1 LDEILNFVISLFFH
15 LCISNFLLVSATNNK
30 QQTTD
35 NIKIMPEIKYNLLRK
50 YLKDLKGDPQKQFSQ
65 VYLIFGEELLVKT
78 AYDDLLENLLPAAN
92 RTANYDPM
100 DGAIENIY
108 DVIERVNTFSLMSG
122 TKVVAMRESRIFY
135 TKQDKSRLLEISKK
149 AYDEDNLKKAA
160 KYFLSLMGNLNLS
173 FEDVDKSNREKAL
186 KLDASMARGDEW
198 LDDIIGYCQENKFT
212 IPEPADESVVFQKAI
227 EKGFPKNNHLLITT
241 DMVDKR
247 RSLYKAIK
255 NEGIVIDCAVPKGDR
270 RADRM
275 AQEGVLLEK
284 MTEILKPNNK
294 EMDKG
299 AYRALVEMTGF
310 DLRTFCGSLE
320 KLIHYVG
327 QRNTITVEDVA
338 SVLKR
343 TKKDPIYDLTNAI
356 ADRHTEKSLFFLS
369 SLLGGEFHPLQI
381 LSAIVN
387 QTRRLILA
395 KDFAKSPQAKD
406 WHAGVAYKLFQ
417 QNIMPSIVAYDRK
430 LVEILEDWEDSGS
443 HTLDVDQGKAEKKIK
458 INTDLL
464 LARNPKNA
472 YPVYQLLKK
481 SERYSK
487 TELMAAFSYLNE
499 ADAQLKISAQNP
511 KLILERL
518 IFRICNSQKRVQS
531 RRDQE

>member
-1 LDEILNFVISLFFH
+1 
-15 LCISNFLLVSATNNK
+15 
-30 QQTTD
+30 
-35 NIKIMPEIKYNLLRK
+35 
-50 YLKDLKGDPQKQFSQ
+50 
-65 VYLIFGEELLVKT
+65 LLVKI
-78 AYDDLLENLLPAAN
+78 AYDELLETLLPPAI

-100 DGAIENIY
+100 DGAIENIN

-149 AYDEDNLKKAA
+149 AYDDDNIKKAA
-160 KYFLSLMGNLNLS
+160 KYVLSLMGNMSLS
-173 FEDVDKSNREKAL
+173 FEDVDKSNRKKAL
-186 KLDASMARGDEW
+186 NLDANMAQGDEW
-198 LDDIIGYCQENKFT
+198 LDDIIRYCQENNYT
-212 IPEPADESVVFQKAI
+212 IPEPADESAVLQKAI
-227 EKGFPKNNHLLITT
+227 EKGFPRNNRLLITA

-255 NEGIVIDCAVPKGDR
+255 NQGIVIDCAVPKGDR

-299 AYRALVEMTGF
+299 AYLALVDMTGF

-327 QRNTITVEDVA
+327 KRNTITMEDVE
-338 SVLKR
+338 SVLER
-343 TKKDPIYDLTNAI
+343 TKKDPIYDFTNAI

-369 SLLGGEFHPLQI
+369 SLLAAEFHPLQI

-387 QTRRLILA
+387 QIRRLILA
-395 KDFAKSPQAKD
+395 KDFTKSPQAKD
-406 WHAGVAYKLFQ
+406 WYAGAAYKLFQ
-417 QNIMPSIVAYDRK
+417 QNIMPSIVAYDRTM
-430 LVEILEDWEDSGS
+430 LETLEDWEDSGS
-443 HTLDVDQGKAEKKIK
+443 NTLDDDQGKTEKKIK
-458 INTDLL
+458 IKTDLL

-481 SERYSK
+481 SEHYSK

-518 IFRICNSQKRVQS
+518 IFRICNSQKRVPDG
-531 RRDQE
+531 RHRA

>member
-1 LDEILNFVISLFFH
+1 
-15 LCISNFLLVSATNNK
+15 
-30 QQTTD
+30 
-35 NIKIMPEIKYNLLRK
+35 MPEIKYNLLKK
-50 YLKDLKGDPQKQFSQ
+50 YLKDLKSDSEIQFSQ

-78 AYDDLLENLLPAAN
+78 AYDDLLETLLPAAS
-92 RTANYDPM
+92 RTANYDPI
-100 DGAIENIY
+100 DGTIENIN

-160 KYFLSLMGNLNLS
+160 KYVLSLMGNLNLS
-173 FEDVDKSNREKAL
+173 YEDVDKSNRKKAL
-186 KLDASMARGDEW
+186 KLDADMAQGDEW
-198 LDDIIGYCQENKFT
+198 LDDIIGYCQENNFS
-212 IPEPADESVVFQKAI
+212 IPEPADESAVLQKAI
-227 EKGFPKNNHLLITT
+227 EKGFPKNNRLLITT
-241 DMVDKR
+241 DLVDKR
-247 RSLYKAIK
+247 RMLYKAIK
-255 NEGIVIDCAVPKGDR
+255 NQGIVIDCAVPKGDR

-275 AQEGVLLEK
+275 TQEGVLLEK

-294 EMDKG
+294 EMDKT
-299 AYRALVEMTGF
+299 AFRALMDMTGF

-327 QRNTITVEDVA
+327 KRNIITVEDVE
-338 SVLKR
+338 SVLER
-343 TKKDPIYDLTNAI
+343 TKKDPIYDLTNAV
-356 ADRHTEKSLFFLS
+356 ADRQTERSLFFLS
-369 SLLGGEFHPLQI
+369 SLLAAEFHPLQI

-387 QTRRLILA
+387 QIRRLILA
-395 KDFAKSPQAKD
+395 KDFTKSPQAKG

-417 QNIMPSIVAYDRK
+417 QNIMPAIVAYDRT
-430 LVEILEDWEDSGS
+430 LRETLEDWEDSGFHS
-443 HTLDVDQGKAEKKIK
+443 PDVDQAKAEEK
-458 INTDLL
+458 INIKTDLL
-464 LARNPKNA
+464 LARNPKNT

-499 ADAQLKISAQNP
+499 ADTQLKISAQNP

-518 IFRICNSQKRVQS
+518 IFRICNSQKTVP
-531 RRDQE
+531 DGMHKV